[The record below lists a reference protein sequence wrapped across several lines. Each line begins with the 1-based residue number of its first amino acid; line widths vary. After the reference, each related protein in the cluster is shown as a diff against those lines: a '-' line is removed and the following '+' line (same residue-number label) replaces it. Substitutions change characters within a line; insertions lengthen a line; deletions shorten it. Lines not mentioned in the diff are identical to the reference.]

1 MELVIV
7 TILIKLVYNQTFN
20 KLGYLLT
27 KYLEKITL
35 CLAKENEVHSDC
47 FKTFSKKKDFLKK
60 KAFKIMNAVNE
71 PAIAKHLANN
81 QTCAE
86 NFGFNRYKIIKSY
99 YKTLT

>member
-1 MELVIV
+1 
-7 TILIKLVYNQTFN
+7 
-20 KLGYLLT
+20 
-27 KYLEKITL
+27 
-35 CLAKENEVHSDC
+35 
-47 FKTFSKKKDFLKK
+47 
-60 KAFKIMNAVNE
+60 MNAVNE

>member
-7 TILIKLVYNQTFN
+7 TISIKLVYNQTFN

-47 FKTFSKKKDFLKK
+47 FKTFSKKKRLSEKES
-60 KAFKIMNAVNE
+60 I
-71 PAIAKHLANN
+71 
-81 QTCAE
+81 
-86 NFGFNRYKIIKSY
+86 
-99 YKTLT
+99 